1 MSRVHVYAPSLRVA
15 LTFNQLCAALS
26 TGDFLT
32 VVMLCRALDWG
43 VSRLTVVM
51 LWAWQHKV
59 EASGQVHEYD
69 VENVIHSTSKISPMH
84 LQKPALVS
92 E

>member
-1 MSRVHVYAPSLRVA
+1 VTDKTRLSAFEACLASVRERVCVHSLLRA
-15 LTFNQLCAALS
+15 LHSGFL
-26 TGDFLT
+26 FLT
-32 VVMLCRALDWG
+32 
-43 VSRLTVVM
+43 TVM

-69 VENVIHSTSKISPMH
+69 VENVIHSTSQISPMH

>member
-1 MSRVHVYAPSLRVA
+1 MRLVFDDCQVSAPGQGDEGTGKWVTDKTR
-15 LTFNQLCAALS
+15 LS
-26 TGDFLT
+26 AFEACL
-32 VVMLCRALDWG
+32 A
-43 VSRLTVVM
+43 S
-51 LWAWQHKV
+51 HKV

-69 VENVIHSTSKISPMH
+69 VENVIHSTSQISPMH

>member
-1 MSRVHVYAPSLRVA
+1 M
-15 LTFNQLCAALS
+15 CACFTPDLWP
-26 TGDFLT
+26 
-32 VVMLCRALDWG
+32 CRALDL
-43 VSRLTVVM
+43 RLGFLTAVI

-69 VENVIHSTSKISPMH
+69 VENVIHPTSQISPMH
-84 LQKPALVS
+84 LQKPVLVG